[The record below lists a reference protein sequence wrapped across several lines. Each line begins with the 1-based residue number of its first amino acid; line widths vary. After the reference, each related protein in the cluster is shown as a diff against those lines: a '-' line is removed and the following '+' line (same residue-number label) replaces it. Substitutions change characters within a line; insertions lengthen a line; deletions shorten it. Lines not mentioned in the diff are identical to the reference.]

1 METYDGFDAETVF
14 FVVLLKV
21 IVDLGA
27 RHYAAGSLAQE
38 GNWVILVYLHKDCND
53 SESEQEEVERV
64 VLPTL

>member
-38 GNWVILVYLHKDCND
+38 
-53 SESEQEEVERV
+53 
-64 VLPTL
+64 